1 MNILNNIY
9 NMLFHRSMYIIADP
23 RDNSITLS
31 RRLVRRMG
39 VMKAEQAKVFVFKTN
54 DKYQRYAFTLNPQLP
69 EPTQLCAIQYN
80 TKHRCIGFETLCPTV
95 NKIFYDY
102 RLPLAKAVKLSVRS
116 RTLRH
121 ITYYVI
127 IPPCHEKSI
136 GKQSKA

>member
-54 DKYQRYAFTLNPQLP
+54 DKYQRYAFTLNPQLT
-69 EPTQLCAIQYN
+69 EPTQLCDIQYN

-102 RLPLAKAVKLSVRS
+102 RLPLAKAVKLSVRI
-116 RTLRH
+116 RTIRH

-127 IPPCHEKSI
+127 IPPYEKSI

>member
-54 DKYQRYAFTLNPQLP
+54 DKYQRYAFALNPQLT
-69 EPTQLCAIQYN
+69 EPTQLCDIQYN

-127 IPPCHEKSI
+127 IPPYEKSI

>member
-54 DKYQRYAFTLNPQLP
+54 DKYQRYAFTLNPQLT
-69 EPTQLCAIQYN
+69 EPTQLCDIQYN

-102 RLPLAKAVKLSVRS
+102 RLPLAKAVKLSVRI
-116 RTLRH
+116 RTIRH

-127 IPPCHEKSI
+127 IQPYEKSI

>member
-54 DKYQRYAFTLNPQLP
+54 DKYQRYAFTLNPQLT
-69 EPTQLCAIQYN
+69 EPTQLCDIQYN

-102 RLPLAKAVKLSVRS
+102 RLPLAKAAKLSVRI
-116 RTLRH
+116 RTIRH

-127 IPPCHEKSI
+127 IPPYEKSI

>member
-69 EPTQLCAIQYN
+69 ELTQLCDIQYN

-102 RLPLAKAVKLSVRS
+102 RLPLAKAVKLSVRL

-127 IPPCHEKSI
+127 IPPRYEKSI

>member
-1 MNILNNIY
+1 MNILNHIY
-9 NMLFHRSMYIIADP
+9 NMLFRQSMYVIADP

-69 EPTQLCAIQYN
+69 EPTQLCDIQYN

-127 IPPCHEKSI
+127 IPPCYEKSI
-136 GKQSKA
+136 GKQPKA

>member
-9 NMLFHRSMYIIADP
+9 NMLFRQSMYIIADP

-39 VMKAEQAKVFVFKTN
+39 VMKAEQAKVFVFKTT
-54 DKYQRYAFTLNPQLP
+54 DKKRYAFTMNPQLP
-69 EPTQLCAIQYN
+69 EPTQLCDIQYN

-102 RLPLAKAVKLSVRS
+102 RIPVAKAVKLSVRARMIRNIS
-116 RTLRH
+116 FYE
-121 ITYYVI
+121 IT
-127 IPPCHEKSI
+127 PPYEKSFNE
-136 GKQSKA
+136 QP

>member
-54 DKYQRYAFTLNPQLP
+54 DKYQRYAFTLNPQLT
-69 EPTQLCAIQYN
+69 EPTQLCDIQYN

-116 RTLRH
+116 RTLRN

-127 IPPCHEKSI
+127 IPPYEKSI

>member
-9 NMLFHRSMYIIADP
+9 NMLFRRSMYIIADP

-54 DKYQRYAFTLNPQLP
+54 DKYQRYAFTLNPQLT
-69 EPTQLCAIQYN
+69 EPTQLCDIQYN

-102 RLPLAKAVKLSVRS
+102 RLPLAKAVKLSVRI
-116 RTLRH
+116 RTIRH

-127 IPPCHEKSI
+127 IPPYEKSI

>member
-1 MNILNNIY
+1 MNILNHIY

-31 RRLVRRMG
+31 RRLIRRMG

-54 DKYQRYAFTLNPQLP
+54 DKYQRYAFTLNPKLP
-69 EPTQLCAIQYN
+69 EPTQLCDIQYN

-102 RLPLAKAVKLSVRS
+102 RLPLAKAAKLSVRI
-116 RTLRH
+116 RTIRH

-127 IPPCHEKSI
+127 IPPYEKSI

>member
-54 DKYQRYAFTLNPQLP
+54 DKYQRYAFTLNPQLT
-69 EPTQLCAIQYN
+69 EPTQLCDIQYN
-80 TKHRCIGFETLCPTV
+80 TQHRCIGFETLCPTV

-127 IPPCHEKSI
+127 IPPYEKSI

>member
-9 NMLFHRSMYIIADP
+9 NMLFRRSMYIIADP

-54 DKYQRYAFTLNPQLP
+54 DKYQRYAFTLNPQLT
-69 EPTQLCAIQYN
+69 EPTQLCDIQYN
-80 TKHRCIGFETLCPTV
+80 TQHRCIGFETLCPTV

-102 RLPLAKAVKLSVRS
+102 RLPLAKAAKLSVRI
-116 RTLRH
+116 RTIRH

-127 IPPCHEKSI
+127 IPPYEKSI

>member
-1 MNILNNIY
+1 MNIFNNIY
-9 NMLFHRSMYIIADP
+9 NMLFRQSMYIIADP

-39 VMKAEQAKVFVFKTN
+39 VMKAEQAKVFVFKTT
-54 DKYQRYAFTLNPQLP
+54 DKKRYAFTMNPQLP
-69 EPTQLCAIQYN
+69 EPTQLCDIQYN

-102 RLPLAKAVKLSVRS
+102 RIPLAKAVKLSVRI
-116 RTLRH
+116 RTIRH

-127 IPPCHEKSI
+127 IPPYEKSI

>member
-9 NMLFHRSMYIIADP
+9 NMIFRRSMYIIADP

-39 VMKAEQAKVFVFKTN
+39 VMKAEQAKVFVFKTT
-54 DKYQRYAFTLNPQLP
+54 DKKRYAFTLNPQLP
-69 EPTQLCAIQYN
+69 EPTQLCDIQYN

-102 RLPLAKAVKLSVRS
+102 RIPVAKAVKLSVRARMIRNIS
-116 RTLRH
+116 FYE
-121 ITYYVI
+121 IT
-127 IPPCHEKSI
+127 PPYEKSFNE
-136 GKQSKA
+136 QP

>member
-54 DKYQRYAFTLNPQLP
+54 DKYQRYAFTLNPQLT
-69 EPTQLCAIQYN
+69 EPTQLCDIQYN

-102 RLPLAKAVKLSVRS
+102 RLPLAKAVKLSVRL

-127 IPPCHEKSI
+127 IPPCYEKSI

>member
-54 DKYQRYAFTLNPQLP
+54 DKYQRYAFTLNPQLT
-69 EPTQLCAIQYN
+69 EPTQLCDIQYN
-80 TKHRCIGFETLCPTV
+80 TQHRCIGFETLCPTV

-102 RLPLAKAVKLSVRS
+102 RLPLAKAAKLSVRI
-116 RTLRH
+116 RTIRH

-127 IPPCHEKSI
+127 IPPCYEKSI

>member
-54 DKYQRYAFTLNPQLP
+54 DKYQRYAFTLNPQLT
-69 EPTQLCAIQYN
+69 EPTQLCDIQYN

-102 RLPLAKAVKLSVRS
+102 RLPLAKAAKLSVRI
-116 RTLRH
+116 RTIRH

-127 IPPCHEKSI
+127 NPPYEKSI

>member
-1 MNILNNIY
+1 
-9 NMLFHRSMYIIADP
+9 MYIIADP

-54 DKYQRYAFTLNPQLP
+54 DKYQRYAFTLNPQLT
-69 EPTQLCAIQYN
+69 EPTQLCDIQYN

-102 RLPLAKAVKLSVRS
+102 RLPLAKAAKLSVRI
-116 RTLRH
+116 RTIRH

-127 IPPCHEKSI
+127 IPPYEKSI

>member
-54 DKYQRYAFTLNPQLP
+54 DKYQRYAFTLNPQLT
-69 EPTQLCAIQYN
+69 EPTQLCDIQYN
-80 TKHRCIGFETLCPTV
+80 TQHRCIGFETLCPTV

-102 RLPLAKAVKLSVRS
+102 RLPLAKAAKLSVRI
-116 RTLRH
+116 RTIRH
-121 ITYYVI
+121 FTYYVI
-127 IPPCHEKSI
+127 IPPYEKSI